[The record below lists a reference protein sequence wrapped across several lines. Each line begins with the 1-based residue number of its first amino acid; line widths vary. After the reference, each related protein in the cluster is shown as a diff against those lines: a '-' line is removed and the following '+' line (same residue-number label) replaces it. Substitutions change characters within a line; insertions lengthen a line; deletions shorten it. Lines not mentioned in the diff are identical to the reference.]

1 MTEVPMIQARDLTK
15 RYVLP
20 HMVVD
25 VLRGVSLDVFAG
37 ERLCIMGLSGSGKST
52 LLHLLGGLDT
62 PTTGDVS
69 VEGQAIARWSE
80 SKRAAFRAQR
90 VGIVFQGYH
99 LMPELSVLENV
110 LMPVR
115 ALTPWRAPDRAAVER
130 ARQRLCDVGLDHR
143 AKHRP
148 LELSG
153 GEQQRVAVARALI
166 NDPDI
171 LLADEPTGNLDATTG
186 ARVLDDLFRLG
197 GDGNRCLVVVTH
209 DPQVA
214 SRCQR
219 VLRLA
224 GGHLEAPAQG

>member
-1 MTEVPMIQARDLTK
+1 MTEIPMIRARDLEK
-15 RYVLP
+15 RYHLP
-20 HMVVD
+20 HMIVE

-37 ERLCIMGLSGSGKST
+37 EQLCIMGLSGCGKST

-62 PTTGDVS
+62 PTTGEIH

-80 SKRAAFRAQR
+80 SKRAAFRAKR

-115 ALTPWRAPDRAAVER
+115 ALTPWRGPDRAEVER
-130 ARQRLCDVGLDHR
+130 ARKRLHDVGLDHR

-166 NDPDI
+166 NDPEI

-197 GDGNRCLVVVTH
+197 GDGKRCLVVVTH

-214 SRCQR
+214 ARCQR

-224 GGHLEAPAQG
+224 DGLVVESTQD

>member
-1 MTEVPMIQARDLTK
+1 MTDVPMIQARDLAK

-25 VLRGVSLDVFAG
+25 VLRGVFLDVHAG

-62 PTTGDVS
+62 PTAGEIL

-80 SKRAAFRAQR
+80 SKRAAFRAKR

-115 ALTPWRAPDRAAVER
+115 ALTPWRGPDRAAVEM
-130 ARQRLCDVGLDHR
+130 ARMRLRQVGLDHR
-143 AKHRP
+143 ARHRP

-186 ARVLDDLFRLG
+186 AHVLDDLFRLG
-197 GDGNRCLVVVTH
+197 GDGKRCFVVVTH
-209 DPQVA
+209 DPHVA
-214 SRCQR
+214 ARCQR
-219 VLRLA
+219 TLRLA
-224 GGHLEAPAQG
+224 EGHLEG